1 MMSTF
6 EDEGNAWVFHLSE
19 IAQHLGTTYQLYIMK
34 KKNDNIECVSLDTH
48 IIFLISTIARHLWER
63 KSYLNGYLITY
74 IELYY
79 SYFIEIYFIYN
90 YLHNCEKISYEIL
103 SLKNKIYESWFFL
116 IFVTL
121 ILSLFFNVG
130 YDEKFFNTDI
140 FISFHIFSDSVSLI
154 PQIPLLYKEG
164 DIGALSRVYLL
175 FIAISRIIRIIFW
188 FIPDQAL
195 DYFLYLIIADII
207 HTLVL
212 IILIIT
218 FIVTKKRFLLPL
230 TDLEPKQKET

>member
-1 MMSTF
+1 MSTF

-19 IAQHLGTTYQLYIMK
+19 ITQHLGTTYQLYIMK
-34 KKNDNIECVSLDTH
+34 KKNNNIQCVSLDTH
-48 IIFLISTIARHLWER
+48 IIFLVSTIARHIWER
-63 KSYLNGYLITY
+63 KSYLNEYFITY

-90 YLHNCEKISYEIL
+90 YLHNCDKISDEIL
-103 SLKNKIYESWFFL
+103 SLRNKIYESWYFL
-116 IFVTL
+116 IFCTL

-130 YDEKFFNTDI
+130 YDEKFFNRTI
-140 FISFHIFSDSVSLI
+140 FISYHIFSDSVSLI
-154 PQIPLLYKEG
+154 PQIPLIYKEG
-164 DIGALSRVYLL
+164 DIGALSRVYLI
-175 FIAISRIIRIIFW
+175 FIAISRILRIIFW
-188 FIPDQAL
+188 FIPEEAL

-207 HTLVL
+207 HTVVL

-218 FIVTKKRFLLPL
+218 FVVTKKRFLLPL

>member
-1 MMSTF
+1 M
-6 EDEGNAWVFHLSE
+6 
-19 IAQHLGTTYQLYIMK
+19 
-34 KKNDNIECVSLDTH
+34 
-48 IIFLISTIARHLWER
+48 
-63 KSYLNGYLITY
+63 
-74 IELYY
+74 
-79 SYFIEIYFIYN
+79 
-90 YLHNCEKISYEIL
+90 
-103 SLKNKIYESWFFL
+103 KNKIYESWYFL

-130 YDEKFFNTDI
+130 YDEKFFNIDI

-154 PQIPLLYKEG
+154 PQIPLIYKEG
-164 DIGALSRVYLL
+164 DIGALSRVYLI
-175 FIAISRIIRIIFW
+175 FIAISRIIRLIFW

-230 TDLEPKQKET
+230 TDLEPKRKET